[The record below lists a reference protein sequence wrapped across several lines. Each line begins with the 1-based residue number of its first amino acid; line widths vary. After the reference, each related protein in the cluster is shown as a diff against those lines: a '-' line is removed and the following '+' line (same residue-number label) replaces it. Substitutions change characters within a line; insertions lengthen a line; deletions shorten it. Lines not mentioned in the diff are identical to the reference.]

1 MDKKRT
7 KARNLAG
14 RDVTD
19 DVDLVALLLGPL
31 DLAVDPVQVTPRV
44 VKVEHQP
51 KIEVVAEVGVHGQE
65 AEAGSHR
72 HLVCWRFRNLISLL
86 FHRKV
91 PGNDGVVSHTIGEG
105 AISKGRPHCT
115 EAGGWSESRQYE
127 GGCVNQSQMQTRGKG
142 SRIPKILWTSC
153 MDGI

>member
-7 KARNLAG
+7 KARNFAG

-19 DVDLVALLLGPL
+19 DEDLVALLLRPL
-31 DLAVDPVQVTPRV
+31 DLAVDPVQVTPRI

-72 HLVCWRFRNLISLL
+72 HLAGVLEVSKLNFS
-86 FHRKV
+86 FVSQESTRK
-91 PGNDGVVSHTIGEG
+91 
-105 AISKGRPHCT
+105 
-115 EAGGWSESRQYE
+115 
-127 GGCVNQSQMQTRGKG
+127 
-142 SRIPKILWTSC
+142 
-153 MDGI
+153 